1 MSYQK
6 RKLEKNIRLI
16 TRLLK
21 DWRSFK
27 YLPGD
32 PGDRMCART
41 EKHLKK
47 IFREEHEFYQKFK
60 EINSLFADADIQLFE
75 IGLYHELEKWDKAKE
90 LMVELIESV
99 LTALKLKQEQLI

>member
-16 TRLLK
+16 KRLLK
-21 DWRSFK
+21 DWRSFQ

-47 IFREEHEFYQKFK
+47 IFGEEHEFYQKFK
-60 EINSLFADADIQLFE
+60 EINALFADANIHLFE
-75 IGLYHELEKWDKAKE
+75 IGLYDELEKWNKAKE
-90 LMVELIESV
+90 LMVELVENA
-99 LTALKLKQEQLI
+99 LTALKLKQEQLK

>member
-6 RKLEKNIRLI
+6 RKLVKNIRLI

-21 DWRSFK
+21 DWRSFQ

-32 PGDRMCART
+32 PGNRIVART

-47 IFREEHEFYQKFK
+47 IFGEEHKFYQKFK
-60 EINSLFADADIQLFE
+60 EIKALFYDADIQLFE
-75 IGLYHELEKWDKAKE
+75 IGLYN
-90 LMVELIESV
+90 
-99 LTALKLKQEQLI
+99 